1 MTDAKVYVN
10 VVARFRKDGF
20 LVPLTV
26 QWEDGRVF
34 QIDKVLSVCRSAS
47 LKAGGAGTR
56 YTCRIL
62 GSVTN
67 LFLENGRWF
76 VERKHEKC
84 GTF

>member
-10 VVARFRKDGF
+10 VVARFRKDGV

-76 VERKHEKC
+76 VERK
-84 GTF
+84 F